1 MTREVEEY
9 FNQMASS
16 WDDLLKKKSF
26 ARLEEI
32 VEDLDIIPGNQ
43 VLDVGSGTGI
53 LLPHL
58 VDKVGD
64 KGKIVELDI
73 AEKML
78 QTAREK
84 GYRGNIEYI
93 KSDVISMPF
102 LAETFDIVICHASFP
117 HFPDKQEALR
127 EIFRV
132 LRFGGKLAITHID
145 SREEVNRIHKSIG
158 GVVADHQLPESEE
171 LEDMLLKIGFAG
183 IRILDKQDRYVVTAF
198 KPWQ

>member
-1 MTREVEEY
+1 LTCEVEEY

-16 WDDLLKKKSF
+16 WDDLLKKESF

-32 VEDLDIIPGNQ
+32 MEDLKILPDYW

-53 LLPHL
+53 LLPYL
-58 VDKVGD
+58 VNRVGD

-78 QTAREK
+78 QAAREK
-84 GYRGNIEYI
+84 GYCGNIEYI
-93 KSDVISMPF
+93 KSDVMSMPF
-102 LAETFDIVICHASFP
+102 RGKIFDLVLCHSSFP
-117 HFPDKQEALR
+117 HFPDKEEALK

-132 LRFGGKLAITHID
+132 LKLGGKLAITHID

-158 GVVADHQLPESEE
+158 GVVADHQLPENEV
-171 LEDMLLKIGFAG
+171 LEDMLLKIGFTG
-183 IRILDKQDRYVVTAF
+183 IRILDKHDRYVVTAF
-198 KPWQ
+198 KPS